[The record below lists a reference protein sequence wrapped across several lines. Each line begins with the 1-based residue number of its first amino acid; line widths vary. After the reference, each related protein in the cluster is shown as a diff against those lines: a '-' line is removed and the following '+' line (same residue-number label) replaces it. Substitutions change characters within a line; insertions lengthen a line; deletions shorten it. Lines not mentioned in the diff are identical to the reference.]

1 MDSQTAGRAVLGQ
14 LILADVI
21 IGTRLRLLFARVG
34 FQAMK
39 DPDKPLGRSGGYRVF
54 AGTALMTS
62 GPGMSVVD
70 LVVRWLDQSIAPIL
84 TPPSSR
90 RLALALQATEPL
102 AQ

>member
-1 MDSQTAGRAVLGQ
+1 
-14 LILADVI
+14 LAH
-21 IGTRLRLLFARVG
+21 GFGFLFARFG

-70 LVVRWLDQSIAPIL
+70 LVVRWL
-84 TPPSSR
+84 
-90 RLALALQATEPL
+90 
-102 AQ
+102 